1 VTLMKPALSEQNT
14 AWDLRSAWGTR
25 RSVRLTMTERC
36 MVRTIVGRVTRV
48 SVTGA
53 FAVID
58 GWHVPCDEVLGIGK
72 PTLED
77 HTAYQREVRRLQA
90 EHQIQGEAA

>member
-1 VTLMKPALSEQNT
+1 MSRKIALSEQNT

-25 RSVRLTMTERC
+25 HSVRLTMSDRC
-36 MVRTIVGRVTRV
+36 MIRTIVGRVTRV

-53 FAVID
+53 FAIID
-58 GWHVPCDEVLGIGK
+58 GWHIPCDEVQGIGK

-77 HTAYQREVRRLQA
+77 HALYQREVRGLQA
-90 EHQIQGEAA
+90 AHGLEAAA